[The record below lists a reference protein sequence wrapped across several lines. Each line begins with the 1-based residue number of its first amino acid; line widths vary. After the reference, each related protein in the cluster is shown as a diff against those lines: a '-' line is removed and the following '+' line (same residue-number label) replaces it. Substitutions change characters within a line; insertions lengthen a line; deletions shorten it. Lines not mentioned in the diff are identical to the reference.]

1 MQKRLYLLCP
11 TDYLEPIVN
20 DTFRCANFFYYS
32 LGTSFN
38 LEDNTIAC
46 IKELVK
52 KHHIQEI
59 SFVLSSNNH
68 IVNDALG
75 NQLFIKMRG
84 LRSLYL
90 QIAKQKKESEL
101 FWQTDCKEFSMLSY
115 YLNDKIKELQCGLG
129 KTENSS
135 LEING
140 KIYDRA
146 HHVFK
151 NIYADLICMEKHS
164 LN

>member
-32 LGTSFN
+32 LGTSLN
-38 LEDNTIAC
+38 LEVNSIES
-46 IKELVK
+46 IRKLVK

-59 SFVLSSNNH
+59 SFVLSNNNH

-75 NQLFIKMRG
+75 KQNFIKMRG
-84 LRSLYL
+84 LCSLYF
-90 QIAKQKKESEL
+90 QITKQKRYSDL
-101 FWQTDCKEFSMLSY
+101 FWQTDYNQFSILSY
-115 YLNDKIKELQCGLG
+115 HLNSKIKELQCGLG

>member
-1 MQKRLYLLCP
+1 
-11 TDYLEPIVN
+11 
-20 DTFRCANFFYYS
+20 
-32 LGTSFN
+32 
-38 LEDNTIAC
+38 
-46 IKELVK
+46 
-52 KHHIQEI
+52 
-59 SFVLSSNNH
+59 
-68 IVNDALG
+68 
-75 NQLFIKMRG
+75 MRG

-101 FWQTDCKEFSMLSY
+101 FWQTDCKEFSVLSY